1 MYRYD
6 YILRLIE
13 QLSRA
18 LIALRN
24 HILNREV
31 ASTEVRAE
39 LEAMARQAGID
50 LAVARRLDSAMLL
63 SWLVPAGDADEAK
76 LWLAGE
82 LLYLDALDQRQS
94 DVERYQVALQK
105 ALAVFSRLPADW
117 KPSDD
122 LPSAGERASELQRL
136 FADARGE

>member
-50 LAVARRLDSAMLL
+50 LAVARRVTEVTRKLAQ
-63 SWLVPAGDADEAK
+63 PAA
-76 LWLAGE
+76 
-82 LLYLDALDQRQS
+82 DALFAAVRPILERSPMMKGARVTLRYGRPGD
-94 DVERYQVALQK
+94 DVPESHVTIT
-105 ALAVFSRLPADW
+105 
-117 KPSDD
+117 
-122 LPSAGERASELQRL
+122 
-136 FADARGE
+136 

>member
-1 MYRYD
+1 M
-6 YILRLIE
+6 RLMVT
-13 QLSRA
+13 L
-18 LIALRN
+18 LV
-24 HILNREV
+24 V
-31 ASTEVRAE
+31 AGAC
-39 LEAMARQAGID
+39 D
-50 LAVARRLDSAMLL
+50 
-63 SWLVPAGDADEAK
+63 
-76 LWLAGE
+76 
-82 LLYLDALDQRQS
+82 DALDQRQS